1 MLRAPSSPPP
11 RCGPGIKITIVALNA
26 RPGRRTALTAL
37 GGLVTCTILAGLA
50 ACAGRGPPAATETQA
65 GRTPQRIST
74 ALGRPLPRPLY
85 GVTVDDVSHAG
96 QIVAGVRNLP
106 EAPTV
111 RVYFDVHEP
120 ARYYTATVSALRPV
134 SYLMGELLDSAD
146 ETSIS
151 APAYHERVTS
161 YLAAFRDKIDL
172 WEIGNEVNGSWAG
185 RYPAVEAKL
194 TEAYRAVT
202 AAGKRTALTLYYN
215 AGCGDGPGEL
225 GPLAFSRAYV
235 PTAVRAGLDY
245 VLLSYYPAACPGARP
260 STATWTAYFQSL
272 HALYPKARLGF
283 GEIGLANPV
292 ATKTLKLAESLVRRY
307 YGLAVNLPYYVGGYF
322 WWYFAED
329 GLPYAS
335 KPLWGVLSSGLRAEA
350 SAISH
355 TK

>member
-1 MLRAPSSPPP
+1 MR
-11 RCGPGIKITIVALNA
+11 PGIKMTFVALNA
-26 RPGRRTALTAL
+26 RPGRGTGRKRVTALV
-37 GGLVTCTILAGLA
+37 GGLVTCTIFAGLT
-50 ACAGRGPPAATETQA
+50 ACADRGPRTAAETQA
-65 GRTPQRIST
+65 GSTPHPIST

-85 GVTVDDVSHAG
+85 GVTVDDVSHVG

-111 RVYFDVHEP
+111 RIYFDVHEP
-120 ARYYTATVSALRPV
+120 ARYYTATVNALRPA

-151 APAYHERVTS
+151 SSAYNERVTS
-161 YLAAFRDKIDL
+161 YLAAFPSKIDL

-225 GPLAFSRAYV
+225 SPLAFSRTYV
-235 PTAVRAGLDY
+235 PPAVRAGLDY

-260 STATWTAYFQSL
+260 SAATWTAYFQHL
-272 HALYPKARLGF
+272 HVLYPNALLGF

-292 ATKTLKLAESLVRRY
+292 AAKTLKSAESLVRHY

-329 GLPYAS
+329 GLPYTS
-335 KPLWGVLSSGLRAEA
+335 KPLWGALRAGLRAEA
-350 SAISH
+350 S
-355 TK
+355 TLRQ